1 MAPSDRL
8 PLPDD
13 WLAPDDVWWI
23 EPEAGVRLRAGL
35 WRAKDAL
42 GHVIFLTGR
51 TEYLEKVAI
60 PAEQFVQRGYSVIS
74 LDWRGQGLSSR
85 QVEPSLKGHVDDFAE
100 FQTDLDALLSS
111 DQAKSL
117 TGRRLLVGHSM
128 GGCIS
133 THAIARP
140 QIADTLD
147 GAILCAPMLGI
158 NLPPVMR
165 FFAWGT
171 VKIAMLLGKG
181 ECWPPFGDVKTPYVL
196 SEPEDNVL
204 TTDKQVMGWMIHVAQ
219 KHPESSLAMPTLKWF
234 QAATAA
240 MQRAAGFP
248 APNMPIMCL
257 LGCSEQVVDP
267 KAVRAGAKRMRAQ
280 LEEFKHAQHELF
292 IESQTIR
299 DQVWAKIDSFLDQ
312 HGLPNLQRRNLPD
325 A

>member
-1 MAPSDRL
+1 MSSDLL
-8 PLPDD
+8 PLPPGGR
-13 WLAPDDVWWI
+13 APDDVWWI
-23 EPEAGVRLRAGL
+23 DPEAGIRLRAAL
-35 WRAKDAL
+35 WEAPDAE

-74 LDWRGQGLSSR
+74 LDWRGQGLASR
-85 QVEPSLKGHVDDFAE
+85 QVEPSLKGHVEDFAE
-100 FQTDLDALLSS
+100 FQTDLDAMLAS

-117 TGRRLLVGHSM
+117 SGRRLLVGHSM

-171 VKIAMLLGKG
+171 VKIAMLLGKRD
-181 ECWPPFGDVKTPYVL
+181 CWPPFGDVKTPYVL

-204 TTDKQVMGWMIHVAQ
+204 TSDKQVMDWMIHVAQ
-219 KHPESSLAMPTLKWF
+219 EHPESSLAMPTLKWF
-234 QAATAA
+234 QAATTA
-240 MQRAAGFP
+240 MQRATGFP
-248 APNMPIMCL
+248 APNLPVMCL
-257 LGCSEQVVDP
+257 LGSSEQVVDS
-267 KAVRAGAKRMRAQ
+267 KAVRAGAKRMHAE
-280 LEEFKHAQHELF
+280 LAEFKNAQHELF

-299 DQVWAKIDSFLDQ
+299 DQVWDKIDGFLDQ
-312 HGLPNLQRRNLPD
+312 HGLPNLQRQTPPS